1 MNTSLL
7 HTPDGVRDIYGQELM
22 EKEFVGAA
30 LMKVMQS
37 YGYRNIQTP
46 TFEFFDV
53 FSKDIGTI
61 PSKDLYKFFD
71 KEGNTLVLRPDFT
84 PAIARCAAK
93 YFMEEQYPLR
103 FCYEG
108 NAFVNTSELQGKLKE
123 TTQMGIELIN
133 DGSVQADA
141 EVLMLVVDGLIACGL
156 KEFQISVGDT
166 SYFKGICE
174 EANLDEETQQM
185 IREYISSK
193 NYFGTQEFL
202 RKQNIAAEIVKDF
215 EAISKIYCSDDELHK
230 IKEHATNAKA
240 LVAIERMLSLK
251 EVLSKHGY
259 DKYITVDFGML
270 SKINYYTGIIFKA
283 YTYGVGDA
291 IVKGGRYD
299 GLLEQFG
306 KKAPSVGCAFLL
318 DEIHTSIKRQNI
330 KINTPDMESCVVL
343 YDEVSYEAALKI
355 AVFFRKNDIRVSMFA
370 YDQTKELDYYLAYA
384 KELGVSKLHFI
395 ENHQSKEY
403 TV

>member
-1 MNTSLL
+1 MNLSLL
-7 HTPDGVRDIYGQELM
+7 HTPDGVRDIYGLELL
-22 EKEFVGAA
+22 EKEQVGKN
-30 LMKVMQS
+30 LMKVMRS

-71 KEGNTLVLRPDFT
+71 KEGNTLVIRPDFT

-93 YFMEEQYPLR
+93 YFMEEEYPLR

-133 DGSVQADA
+133 DYSVEADA
-141 EVLMLVVDGLIACGL
+141 EALMIVVDGLLACGL
-156 KEFQISVGDT
+156 KEFQVSVGDT
-166 SYFKGICE
+166 SYFKGLCE
-174 EANLDEETQQM
+174 EAGLDEETQLSL
-185 IREYISSK
+185 RETISSK
-193 NYFGTQEFL
+193 NYFGTREFL
-202 RKQNIAAEIVKDF
+202 RKSNLSDNIVNDF
-215 EAISKIYCSDDELHK
+215 EAISKLYCSDADLLEMK
-230 IKEHATNAKA
+230 NKVNNPKA
-240 LVAIERMLSLK
+240 LAAIERMLTLK
-251 EVLSKHGY
+251 GILASYGY

-306 KKAPSVGCAFLL
+306 KPAPSVGCAFLL
-318 DEIHTSIKRQNI
+318 DEIYTAMKRMHI
-330 KINTPDMESCVVL
+330 EIPLEKEESCMIL
-343 YDEVSYEAALKI
+343 YDEDSYALAMEK
-355 AVFFRKNDIRVSMFA
+355 ALLKRKSGVLTAMYRKQQDKCV
-370 YDQTKELDYYLAYA
+370 DDYVAIA
-384 KELGVSKLHFI
+384 KEGGIASVIVI
-395 ENHQSKEY
+395 ENNSLREI
-403 TV
+403 

>member
-7 HTPDGVRDIYGQELM
+7 HTPDGVRDIYGRELA
-22 EKEFVGAA
+22 EKECVGES
-30 LMKVMQS
+30 LMKVMRS

-93 YFMEEQYPLR
+93 YFMEEEYPLR

-108 NAFVNTSELQGKLKE
+108 NSFVNTSELQGKLKE

-133 DGSVQADA
+133 DGSVYADA
-141 EVLMLVVDGLIACGL
+141 EVLMLVVDGLKACGL
-156 KEFQISVGDT
+156 TEFQVSVGDT

-174 EANLDEETQQM
+174 EAHLDEETQQM

-202 RKQNIAAEIVKDF
+202 RKQNIASDIIRDF
-215 EAISKIYCSDDELHK
+215 EAISKIYCSDEEL
-230 IKEHATNAKA
+230 ISMKEHATNARSLA
-240 LVAIERMLSLK
+240 AIERMLTLK
-251 EVLSKHGY
+251 NVLAMHGY

-299 GLLEQFG
+299 GLLGQFG
-306 KKAPSVGCAFLL
+306 KEAPSVGCAFYL
-318 DEIHTSIKRQNI
+318 DEIHTSLKRQQI
-330 KINTPDMESCVVL
+330 QILPTEMQFCIVL
-343 YDEVSYEAALKI
+343 YDDVSYKVAFEAA
-355 AVFFRKNDIRVSMFA
+355 ASERMAATCVSMVKKDGDKALEEYF
-370 YDQTKELDYYLAYA
+370 DYA
-384 KELGVSKLHFI
+384 KTMNASKVLVA
-395 ENHQSKEY
+395 ENRQLKEY
-403 TV
+403 NL